1 LNLIFACPA
10 KVPRDSCTAGKIP
23 AATADAASAAVLVLL
38 ALLML
43 IMLLL

>member
-23 AATADAASAAVLVLL
+23 AATADAAVLVLL